1 MFKEKVLL
9 LQHYGRALWF
19 TNFFRLPTN
28 GIVGSR
34 IYNDSIKRLSFQYR
48 IKNEDKL
55 IAYIAVSQDNPN
67 IDVPNVDNQLN
78 GCRIL
83 AVHTEPYQVGHY
95 QVTNV
100 QLLDALLD
108 EAEYYIRGW
117 INNQNGQFQFD
128 YLWFNIADFD
138 SQEILERIDNMTQNN
153 GVAYKLIERYEQ
165 PNQWLLI
172 L

>member
-1 MFKEKVLL
+1 MKKKYYFCNTMAEYYDSLTFSDYPPTELL
-9 LQHYGRALWF
+9 
-19 TNFFRLPTN
+19 
-28 GIVGSR
+28 GSR

-83 AVHTEPYQVGHY
+83 AVHTEPYQVGRY

-100 QLLDALLD
+100 QLLEALLD
-108 EAEYYIRGW
+108 EAEYYIREW
-117 INNQNGQFQFD
+117 VNNQNGQFQFD

-138 SQEILERIDNMTQNN
+138 SQEILERIENMTQNN
-153 GVAYKLIERYEQ
+153 GVAYKLIERNEQ
-165 PNQWLLI
+165 LNQ
-172 L
+172 